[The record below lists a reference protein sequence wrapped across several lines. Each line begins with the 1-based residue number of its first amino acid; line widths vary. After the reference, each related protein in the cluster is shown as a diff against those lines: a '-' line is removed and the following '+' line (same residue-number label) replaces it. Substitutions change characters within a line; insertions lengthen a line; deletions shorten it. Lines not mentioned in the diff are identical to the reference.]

1 MARKSTIKKRKER
14 NTENTTT
21 LKKGKSENCKLKKY
35 KHETCKVKCMTNQ
48 MKKSHLWLQGNI
60 EPKKCFAATLRRSP
74 RVLVEIGLKT

>member
-60 EPKKCFAATLRRSP
+60 EPKKLASIIA
-74 RVLVEIGLKT
+74 VQEQMVEIRV